1 MFIEFKKAY
10 DSVRR
15 EVLYNILIEFG
26 IPMKLGRLIK
36 MHLNEIYNRFLASKN
51 LSDIFPIKNSVKE
64 GVVYRSCF
72 STFI

>member
-36 MHLNEIYNRFLASKN
+36 MYVNEIYNRFLASKN